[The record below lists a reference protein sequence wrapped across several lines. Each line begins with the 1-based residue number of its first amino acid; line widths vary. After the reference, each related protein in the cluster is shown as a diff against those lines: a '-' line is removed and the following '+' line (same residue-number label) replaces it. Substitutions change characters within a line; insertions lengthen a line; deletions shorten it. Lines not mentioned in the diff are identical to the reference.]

1 MLRAD
6 AGYDCCLLA
15 QTALPLLFLTGLA
28 DDKGIMSDVVHSM
41 LATGIG

>member
-6 AGYDCCLLA
+6 AGYDCCLVA
-15 QTALPLLFLTGLA
+15 QTALPLLFLACLA
-28 DDKGIMSDVVHSM
+28 DDKGIISDVVHSM